1 MAYLCSFFLVL
12 LGDRCASLLPPPGT
26 VTWAKG
32 YPQAVPKT
40 GQALVKGVAR
50 PSRGYTLRSAT
61 VRYWESG
68 GELRTATVALRPDGT
83 FGPVAVPGLAPGTT
97 YNMTVEVIETR
108 PGEEEALMTA
118 PVRVKA
124 R

>member
-1 MAYLCSFFLVL
+1 MASICFLVL
-12 LGDRCASLLPPPGT
+12 LLVGDRVASLLPPPGT
-26 VTWAKG
+26 VTWARG

-61 VRYWESG
+61 VRYWQDG
-68 GELRTATVALRPDGT
+68 GELRTAAVALRADGT
-83 FGPVAVPGLAPGTT
+83 FGPVAVPGLAPGTI

-108 PGEEEALMTA
+108 PGEEQAL
-118 PVRVKA
+118 
-124 R
+124 